1 MKKCICLLLLINS
14 WTLSGQN
21 IYKLFEEFPP
31 CYPQCTEAF
40 ESAVLEWSKEVLDN
54 DSIFN
59 RVTSWVPGGS
69 LNAYSLR
76 LERLQAFIEKS
87 SENNSFALNAP
98 ADVPKEIFT
107 ELEGLSKLRTAISTK
122 WDAKRSLI
130 ADKNSD
136 FIVPNELDY
145 GCDQIDVAMKALSE
159 VSGYINREYRGFL
172 EEIRES
178 LNQFQTDYDRLS
190 KIKHPM
196 VNNQCLDELSSL
208 LMILS
213 ELNNVNNFHYK
224 NMVETRMAWNNAMCK

>member
-1 MKKCICLLLLINS
+1 MLLTNS
-14 WTLSGQN
+14 WILSGQN
-21 IYKLFEEFPP
+21 IFKLFEEFPT
-31 CYPQCTEAF
+31 CYQQCTEAF
-40 ESAVLEWSKEVLDN
+40 ETAELEWSKETLDN

-59 RVTSWVPGGS
+59 RVTSWAPGGLLKS
-69 LNAYSLR
+69 YSLR
-76 LERLQAFIEKS
+76 LDKLQAFIEKS

-98 ADVPKEIFT
+98 ADISKDVFT
-107 ELEGLSKLRTAISTK
+107 ELEGLSKLRTSISTK

-136 FIVPNELDY
+136 FIVPNELDF
-145 GCDQIDVAMKALSE
+145 GCDQIDGAMKTLSE
-159 VSGYINREYRGFL
+159 VSGYINREYRNFF
-172 EEIRES
+172 EEVREP

-213 ELNNVNNFHYK
+213 ELNNVLNFHYK